1 MDLQRTEDNH
11 REHEVETW
19 TSRGQRTITGS
30 MKWRHGPPEDR
41 GHIQGT
47 SSEDMDL
54 QKTEDTHRELLLCSR
69 DLLVCIEPGCQVTVC
84 QDR

>member
-54 QKTEDTHRELLLCSR
+54 QKTEDTHRELQQQRLAGLYR
-69 DLLVCIEPGCQVTVC
+69 AGLPGHCLP
-84 QDR
+84 R